1 MENKEILQHL
11 RTRRDITAF
20 AKYIG
25 ISPQGLYKLLRK
37 EDKKSNQYYNFIRFV
52 LDKYKSK

>member
-1 MENKEILQHL
+1 MENKEILNHL
-11 RTRRDITAF
+11 RTHRDITSF

-37 EDKKSNQYYNFIRFV
+37 EDKKSNQYYNFIQFA
-52 LDKYKSK
+52 LDKYKAK

>member
-11 RTRRDITAF
+11 KTHRDITAF

-25 ISPQGLYKLLRK
+25 ISPQGLYKLLKK

>member
-11 RTRRDITAF
+11 KRNRDITAF

-25 ISPQGLYKLLRK
+25 ISPQGLYKLLSK
-37 EDKKSNQYYNFIRFV
+37 EDTRHNQYYNLVRFL
-52 LDKYKSK
+52 LDRYRSK

>member
-11 RTRRDITAF
+11 KTHRDITAF

-52 LDKYKSK
+52 LDKYKTK

>member
-1 MENKEILQHL
+1 MENKEILKHL
-11 RTRRDITAF
+11 RTHRDIAAF

-37 EDKKSNQYYNFIRFV
+37 EDKKSSQYYNFIQFV
-52 LDKYKSK
+52 LDRYKTK